1 MKNVNV
7 GEENSQ
13 QKPRVIK
20 HKQIFGV
27 DISEFELFS
36 IRMIS
41 DYLFLDRFNDCTSFV
56 RFEKCFGPL
65 FSPKNKQFKLVEA
78 FKEIV
83 GPKRKYLT
91 FKRMIKAYLNWKL
104 KKSKNYSFNFFME
117 EVFQKMIKKKGEVVG
132 KLVEGQLVYSTK
144 NCRNRKIITKFSVL
158 TDEEKNKIKGFV
170 IEYDTV
176 FKAILCKQEKQQDIH
191 LEINFDLFHSQGDKL
206 SREFQLDRD
215 GISHIAGKYD
225 ETSGLIKFLIFK
237 CRSGK
242 TLYIGDPKET
252 EADNI
257 TPFIFGSSLCQLKT
271 MRIELINEQ
280 LAYIEPKYQ
289 ISTRKNDNLDI
300 QFDNLD
306 ENFLNNDPPK
316 FEEADLEKLPE
327 DQFKDEK
334 KYLFPIIPDDQ
345 FVDKMSLIESNFG
358 KDFKEVYT
366 SFFEKEE
373 KKPIDK
379 LKDSIKKL
387 IENAIHAEKREEK
400 LQNEQKKLVLRD
412 SYYRKNDFE
421 SVFVKMIKMK
431 KKLQESKNA
440 TNNEQNDDDYIEEED
455 EEDELNL
462 IKIKSGEYQVKEQ
475 SAPLRAMAV
484 KNESQKKEKEPED
497 NLTKSKVTK
506 NTGNHKVVEVKHTS
520 NPKDGPKDNI
530 KNKK

>member
-1 MKNVNV
+1 M
-7 GEENSQ
+7 
-13 QKPRVIK
+13 
-20 HKQIFGV
+20 
-27 DISEFELFS
+27 
-36 IRMIS
+36 
-41 DYLFLDRFNDCTSFV
+41 
-56 RFEKCFGPL
+56 
-65 FSPKNKQFKLVEA
+65 
-78 FKEIV
+78 
-83 GPKRKYLT
+83 
-91 FKRMIKAYLNWKL
+91 
-104 KKSKNYSFNFFME
+104 
-117 EVFQKMIKKKGEVVG
+117 
-132 KLVEGQLVYSTK
+132 
-144 NCRNRKIITKFSVL
+144 
-158 TDEEKNKIKGFV
+158 
-170 IEYDTV
+170 
-176 FKAILCKQEKQQDIH
+176 CKQEKQQDIH

-327 DQFKDEK
+327 NQFKDEK

-387 IENAIHAEKREEK
+387 IENAVRAEKREEK